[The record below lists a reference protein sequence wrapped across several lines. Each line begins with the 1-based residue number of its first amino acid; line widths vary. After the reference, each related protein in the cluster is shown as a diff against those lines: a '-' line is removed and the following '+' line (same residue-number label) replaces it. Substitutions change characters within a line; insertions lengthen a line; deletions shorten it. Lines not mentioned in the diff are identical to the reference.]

1 MKSFLAAGFKRWT
14 GTAGLLVTGLFLSGC
29 GHLYYADPNPGNPY
43 TFPGETPAQKA
54 SASPSMSP
62 RLGTSSAFTPE
73 VAPVATVG
81 RPPVVP
87 INTPAPAPAPADSIG
102 GGSSILRVGD
112 KVTVSFTDTPLPI
125 VDQIQRVGEDGKII
139 LPFNVSVTAVGKTPS
154 QLADDIRKEYVPR
167 YYVRLTAT
175 VKTDERFYFVGGEV
189 RIPARQPYLGDMTV
203 LRSIDTAGG
212 FTDFANRKKIEL
224 RRANGQRHIINYE
237 KARENSKLDLPV
249 YANDQVTVPKR
260 RF

>member
-1 MKSFLAAGFKRWT
+1 MI
-14 GTAGLLVTGLFLSGC
+14 
-29 GHLYYADPNPGNPY
+29 
-43 TFPGETPAQKA
+43 
-54 SASPSMSP
+54 
-62 RLGTSSAFTPE
+62 
-73 VAPVATVG
+73 ATVG

-87 INTPAPAPAPADSIG
+87 INNAAAPTAVVAPGAAAPGASDSVS

-139 LPFNVSVTAVGKTPS
+139 LPFNVTVLAVGKTPS
-154 QLADDIRKEYVPR
+154 QLAEDIRKEYVPR

-189 RIPARQPYLGDMTV
+189 KIPARQPYLGDMTV
-203 LRSIDTAGG
+203 LRAIDTAGG

-224 RRANGQRHIINYE
+224 RRSNGQRHIINYE

-260 RF
+260 IF